1 MPVAVSQI
9 CAVAFR
15 VYAKWIPSPA
25 TIRLRFAPSRLV
37 QSGGAMWFYHAKRMP
52 RRSEPMRTKTGKIM
66 YYVYI
71 LQSITFPDKFYIGYT
86 DDLKRRL
93 AQHNNE
99 HVGYTNKYRPWKI
112 KNYFALDDKQKAKDF
127 EKYLKSQCGR
137 EFIKKHFWIPSC
149 AAICVFFYSW
159 FLCAI
164 PYNCRAIVN
173 RPNSLVVKHVLG
185 KDESQVRFLL
195 RAPEMHHL
203 RLFFARCI
211 SLLRGFMG
219 AIVLMWLTTTE

>member
-1 MPVAVSQI
+1 MGI
-9 CAVAFR
+9 C
-15 VYAKWIPSPA
+15 
-25 TIRLRFAPSRLV
+25 RLRYRKFAQLHFAYTRNEFPLPLPSVFASLRRDWYNRAGRCAFITRNG
-37 QSGGAMWFYHAKRMP
+37 S

-137 EFIKKHFWIPSC
+137 EFIKKHF
-149 AAICVFFYSW
+149 
-159 FLCAI
+159 
-164 PYNCRAIVN
+164 
-173 RPNSLVVKHVLG
+173 
-185 KDESQVRFLL
+185 
-195 RAPEMHHL
+195 
-203 RLFFARCI
+203 
-211 SLLRGFMG
+211 
-219 AIVLMWLTTTE
+219 

>member
-1 MPVAVSQI
+1 
-9 CAVAFR
+9 
-15 VYAKWIPSPA
+15 
-25 TIRLRFAPSRLV
+25 
-37 QSGGAMWFYHAKRMP
+37 MP

-137 EFIKKHFWIPSC
+137 EFIKKHF
-149 AAICVFFYSW
+149 
-159 FLCAI
+159 
-164 PYNCRAIVN
+164 
-173 RPNSLVVKHVLG
+173 
-185 KDESQVRFLL
+185 
-195 RAPEMHHL
+195 
-203 RLFFARCI
+203 
-211 SLLRGFMG
+211 
-219 AIVLMWLTTTE
+219 